1 MSFSFTCLH
10 ETCGVYLDP
19 GGRVLR
25 DKVEIQGRVSLAT
38 LAATLSGDME

>member
-1 MSFSFTCLH
+1 MSFSFACLH
-10 ETCGVYLDP
+10 EACGAYLDP

-25 DKVEIQGRVSLAT
+25 DKVEIQDRVSLAP